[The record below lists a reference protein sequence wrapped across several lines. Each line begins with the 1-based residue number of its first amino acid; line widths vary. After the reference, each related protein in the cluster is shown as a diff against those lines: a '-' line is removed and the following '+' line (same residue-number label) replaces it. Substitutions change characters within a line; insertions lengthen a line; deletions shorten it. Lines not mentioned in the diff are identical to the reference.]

1 VLATLWPVADEST
14 AELMRA
20 LYQAHKDD
28 HLDKADALR
37 KAQLALL
44 QGGVSADVG
53 GHSKA
58 GAAPFSHPF
67 FWAPFI
73 LVGNWL

>member
-1 VLATLWPVADEST
+1 VPVADEST
-14 AELMRA
+14 AGLMRA

-37 KAQLALL
+37 KAQLTLL
-44 QGGVSADVG
+44 LGGVNPDVC
-53 GHSKA
+53 GHFKA
-58 GAAPFSHPF
+58 SAAPFSHPF